1 MPSYY
6 SQGNWTWRAL
16 LWLISP
22 RQLWKGEERVKRR
35 QQHQG
40 KFPWFGSN
48 FLFLLKKENPSLL
61 LGFIWCGALVLS
73 FQKSFLL
80 KVPLLGPLYH
90 FSLESSSGL
99 LSLERSA
106 PAGRSVV
113 PPPKKTKNQGE
124 GHVSPT
130 QQNSQSP
137 YQTQSNLTRHWSDNP
152 QAESPWD
159 DKYLI
164 NTKVTGP
171 GVYEPRR
178 CLWLSTRLEICFQP
192 DPLFFIASY
201 IIIILQLFWE
211 DPKQR
216 GL

>member
-22 RQLWKGEERVKRR
+22 RQLWKGEERVRM
-35 QQHQG
+35 QQQRQG

-80 KVPLLGPLYH
+80 KVPLLGPPYH

-106 PAGRSVV
+106 SAGRSVV
-113 PPPKKTKNQGE
+113 PPQKKQKTKKRDTFPLLSKIQNLLTKHNQ
-124 GHVSPT
+124 
-130 QQNSQSP
+130 
-137 YQTQSNLTRHWSDNP
+137 
-152 QAESPWD
+152 
-159 DKYLI
+159 
-164 NTKVTGP
+164 
-171 GVYEPRR
+171 
-178 CLWLSTRLEICFQP
+178 
-192 DPLFFIASY
+192 
-201 IIIILQLFWE
+201 ILHGTE
-211 DPKQR
+211 VITPKQR
-216 GL
+216 AHETINIL